1 MDTRLAHLLKLKAEA
16 TRDVM
21 RYVTAKWPPG
31 SNIRYL
37 HRGVTCSGTV
47 ASHDMDASMVV
58 VLDGTRKLRVSYA
71 QVKDRRANR
80 L

>member
-16 TRDVM
+16 TRDVA

-31 SNIRYL
+31 SRITYQ
-37 HRGVTCSGTV
+37 HRGVHCVGTV
-47 ASHDMDASMVV
+47 AGHDMDSSMVV

-71 QVKDRRANR
+71 QLKDRKPNK